1 MFGRRKALSDVIQ
14 HGSDHALK
22 KTLSWPHLIA
32 LGVGAIVGTGIYT
45 LTGVGAERAGPA
57 VILAFA
63 IAGAVSACAALAYTE
78 LATMIPAAGSAYT
91 FTYASIGEAAAWIV
105 GWSLILEYSL
115 ACSTVAVGWSGYLVG
130 WIQSAG
136 VELPQALLSGPHA
149 GGIINLPA
157 VLVALAVMG
166 MLIAGTRES
175 ATLNIILVIIKLVA
189 LGAFIAFAMPA
200 FNGENLQPFMP
211 YGFGSTEVDGVK
223 RGVMAAAAIVFFAF
237 YGFDAV
243 ATSAEETKNPKRD
256 LTIGILGSMA
266 VCTLLYMLV
275 AVAAVGAIPYQQLAN
290 SPEPLALGAFV
301 AFAMPAFDGENL
313 KPFMPYGFGSA
324 PDADGV
330 QRGVMAAAAIVFF
343 AFYGFDA
350 VATSAEEA
358 KNPKRDLTIGI
369 IGSMAV
375 CTLLYMLVAVAAIGA
390 LPHTQLANSPEP
402 LALVLRTLN
411 QPVAAHLVALAAIIA
426 LPSVILVMMYGQ
438 SRIFFVMAR
447 DGLLPR
453 SLAKVS
459 PRTGAPTRIT
469 ILTGLSIAAVAGV
482 FRLDEIAELANAGTL
497 LAFISVGACLMILR
511 RTAPD
516 AQRLFRSPAPFLVGT
531 LAILGCLYLL
541 FSLPGTTLVRFG
553 IWNLI
558 GLCIYFAY
566 SRRHSL
572 MARAG

>member
-1 MFGRRKALSDVIQ
+1 MFGPLKSLESVTRHAE
-14 HGSDHALK
+14 GHALA

-63 IAGAVSACAALAYTE
+63 IAGAVCACAALAYAE

-91 FTYASIGEAAAWIV
+91 FSYAALGEKVAWVV
-105 GWSLILEYSL
+105 GWSLVLEYSL

-130 WIQSAG
+130 WLQAAG
-136 VELPQALLSGPHA
+136 VHLPAALLAGPHA

-157 VLVALAVMG
+157 VVVALGVMG

-175 ATLNIILVIIKLVA
+175 ATLNIVLVVIKLVA
-189 LGAFIAFAMPA
+189 LGVFVAFALPA
-200 FNGENLQPFMP
+200 FDGNNLEPFMP
-211 YGFGSTEVDGVK
+211 YGFGSTEIDGQK
-223 RGVMAAAAIVFFAF
+223 
-237 YGFDAV
+237 
-243 ATSAEETKNPKRD
+243 
-256 LTIGILGSMA
+256 
-266 VCTLLYMLV
+266 
-275 AVAAVGAIPYQQLAN
+275 
-290 SPEPLALGAFV
+290 
-301 AFAMPAFDGENL
+301 
-313 KPFMPYGFGSA
+313 
-324 PDADGV
+324 
-330 QRGVMAAAAIVFF
+330 RGVMAAAAIVFF

-358 KNPKRDLTIGI
+358 KNPGRDLTIGI
-369 IGSMAV
+369 VGSMLV
-375 CTLLYMLVAVAAIGA
+375 CTVIYMAVAIAAVGA
-390 LPHTQLANSPEP
+390 LPFQQLANSAEP
-402 LALVLRTLN
+402 LALVLRSLG
-411 QPVAAHLVALAAIIA
+411 QPGAGHLIALAAVIA

-469 ILTGLSIAAVAGV
+469 LLTGISIAVVAAF

-497 LAFISVGACLMILR
+497 LAFIAVGACLMVLR
-511 RTAPD
+511 RRAPD
-516 AQRLFRSPAPFLVGT
+516 APRLFRCPAPYLVGT

-541 FSLPGTTLVRFG
+541 FSLPTATIVRF
-553 IWNLI
+553 IVWNMI
-558 GLCIYFAY
+558 GLAVYFAY
-566 SRRHSL
+566 GWRHSEVKRQAL
-572 MARAG
+572 TA